1 VTMRQYLPLML
12 FIITTGCTSGLL
24 YAQDYDTTLINNQK
38 KFYIKTEP
46 ISDELSL
53 LTATSETKRIIIDT
67 IEKQELGYIE
77 YPDFNND
84 GNADILVDY
93 RANNITQ
100 YLYLFD
106 PATNR
111 FRKIP
116 GSEDFPQA
124 TQLTSDPN
132 YYYSYHRA
140 GCADMNWVSD
150 LFTIRD
156 FHIIQIG
163 HIEGDGCDA
172 DPENE
177 HQEIKIFRIAD
188 NNEDH
193 QKLIKRLPYEKYI
206 PEFGYKWVFI
216 KKYWNKNYEK
226 FK

>member
-1 VTMRQYLPLML
+1 MRQYLTLIL
-12 FIITTGCTSGLL
+12 LNFVITIGCTSGLL
-24 YAQDYDTTLINNQK
+24 YAQDYDTTLVNNQK
-38 KFYIKTEP
+38 IFSIKTEP
-46 ISDELSL
+46 INDKLSL
-53 LTATSETKRIIIDT
+53 LTATSGSDRTIIDT
-67 IEKQELGYIE
+67 IDNQELGYIE
-77 YPDFNND
+77 YPDFNKD

-106 PATNR
+106 PVTNR

-124 TQLTSDPN
+124 IQLTSNPK

-140 GCADMNWVSD
+140 GCADANWVSD

-156 FHIIQIG
+156 FRIIQLG
-163 HIEGDGCDA
+163 HIDGDGCAA
-172 DPENE
+172 DSENE
-177 HQEIKIFRIAD
+177 SQVIKIYQISD

-193 QKLIKRLPYEKYI
+193 RKLIKSLPYLKYI

-216 KKYWNKNYEK
+216 EKYWNKNYAK